1 MRPFGFCIILVP
13 FNFVRPKL
21 TQSGFRLLHPAEEAE
36 VTVSGEAGQDFSPG
50 QDDGVPA
57 QTQQLQHLRPRYDRV
72 QAGGAGIP
80 SVPGYKMII
89 PMRDLETPLGKSC

>member
-21 TQSGFRLLHPAEEAE
+21 TQSSFWLIHLAEEAE
-36 VTVSGEAGQDFSPG
+36 VTVAGEADQDFSPG

-57 QTQQLQHLRPRYDRV
+57 QAQQLQHLRPRHDRI
-72 QAGGAGIP
+72 QAGRAGIP
-80 SVPGYKMII
+80 PVPG
-89 PMRDLETPLGKSC
+89 